1 MSGIL
6 SNKITVPAIAPPGG
20 PSGANIR
27 PVVGGI
33 AQERSAYPF
42 YMLCEDQANED
53 FIIQE

>member
-6 SNKITVPAIAPPGG
+6 SNKNTIPAVGTSGG
-20 PSGANIR
+20 VFGANIR
-27 PVVGGI
+27 PVVIGI
-33 AQERSAYPF
+33 IQENAAYPF